1 MRRPRTAVL
10 ISTALTLGTAPLL
23 LAGCIYPSPS
33 PRPNAQLREVA
44 AVNTSNVWAV
54 GNFVD
59 RSGQHDLMEHW
70 NGKNWQEVFLPPPFG
85 TSLSGITAVNA
96 SNIWAVGGVRT
107 LHFNGISWRS
117 IGDPGGITVGDV
129 ASGSDAAVYGLGESV
144 PIPGIPPA
152 DQSLAHYGLL
162 VMTPANWRSVS
173 AIPTAVSLDTCD
185 ISGDAE
191 DLSVVKA
198 NDVWVV
204 GNGTLGSSTTV
215 CTRALHWNGSTW
227 QSAAMPATTG
237 SPRLYAVSARAA
249 NDVWAVGAVF
259 TMNASH
265 ANVENS
271 LVMHWNGA
279 KWAVV
284 PSPDSRGDGYLKDVD
299 ATAEGVWAVGAAMS
313 SAEAPQDIMIKKWTG
328 TSMADQSTPDLPPF
342 ANFTGVSVA
351 DGAVTSVGWY
361 QPRSSVVA
369 TLTDRRNA
377 S

>member
-33 PRPNAQLREVA
+33 PGPNAQLRAVT
-44 AVNTSNVWAV
+44 AVNTSNAWAV

-70 NGKNWQEVFLPPPFG
+70 NGKNWQEVLLPPPFG

-107 LHFNGISWRS
+107 LHFNGVSWRS
-117 IGDPGGITVGDV
+117 IGDPGGIAIGDV
-129 ASGSDAAVYGLGESV
+129 ASGSDAAVYGLGESL
-144 PIPGIPPA
+144 PIPGIPLDHQP
-152 DQSLAHYGLL
+152 LPHYGLM
-162 VMTPANWRSVS
+162 VMTAANWRSVS
-173 AIPTAVSLDTCD
+173 AIPTAVSPDTCD
-185 ISGDAE
+185 ISKGAE

-204 GNGTLGSSTTV
+204 GNGTLGNTTTV

-227 QSAAMPATTG
+227 QSTAMPAITG

-279 KWAVV
+279 KWAVL
-284 PSPDSRGDGYLKDVD
+284 PSPDSRGDAFLKDID

-313 SAEAPQDIMIKKWTG
+313 SPISSEDALIKKWTG
-328 TSMADQSTPDLPPF
+328 TSMADQSTPDLPF
-342 ANFTGVSVA
+342 ADFTGVSVA